1 MRRAAKCAALPLSQM
16 LQTPRTNSISI
27 ATKYYLVR
35 GQRRRGGGS
44 GTKKVR
50 SAFLIARNRAN
61 PFSDA
66 VLDASDE
73 EILGY
78 SSESENDDEEEEDVA
93 PTKPRA
99 IDSDDEGGSEE
110 EEPAEGWGASKKEY
124 YNNDAIE
131 TEAHALEEEAEAK
144 RLQQKKLQKM
154 SDADFGFDESEWL
167 DGGDEDE
174 EGDVVTEVLK
184 DIEITS
190 DMSPKDRLR
199 ILQTRYPEFEF
210 LANEFLELQPLLVEL
225 QQQAEAEP
233 PRKSTTGTS
242 MTVIKCRALA
252 AYMGCLGMYFT
263 LLTSPA
269 KGGKGEGRPMDPA
282 ELRDHAVMDSLLQCR
297 ELWSK
302 VKSLKSPIPIDDAS
316 LAEEEVEPEES
327 ITKSKSKSSKST
339 SKPKSA
345 KKLAKLAAAEEE
357 AALRL
362 QRIRATS
369 EELQNLSTKIP
380 TKLAKRTKA
389 VEVKN
394 DNDDNSDFGEEES
407 MDEKAAAAKATKKK
421 SLRFYTS
428 QIVQKSNKRADAGR
442 DAGGDNDLPVKER
455 FRDRQQRLNAEAEA
469 RGRKMDSYGRGNTAL
484 GGESGSEDE
493 GVADKVREDEDEYYD
508 MVSKTQKKK
517 KSDKDT
523 QQAADAQAIADEKMD
538 RVVEGGLDEDGKRAI
553 GYVIQK
559 NKGLAPKRKKEVRNP
574 RVKKRMKFEEKKKK
588 LSSMK
593 ATYKGG
599 EERGGYGGEKTGI
612 KSGLIKS
619 IKL

>member
-1 MRRAAKCAALPLSQM
+1 M
-16 LQTPRTNSISI
+16 
-27 ATKYYLVR
+27 
-35 GQRRRGGGS
+35 
-44 GTKKVR
+44 
-50 SAFLIARNRAN
+50 
-61 PFSDA
+61 
-66 VLDASDE
+66 
-73 EILGY
+73 
-78 SSESENDDEEEEDVA
+78 
-93 PTKPRA
+93 
-99 IDSDDEGGSEE
+99 
-110 EEPAEGWGASKKEY
+110 
-124 YNNDAIE
+124 
-131 TEAHALEEEAEAK
+131 EEEAEAK

-167 DGGDEDE
+167 DAGNEDE

-184 DIEITS
+184 DVEITA
-190 DMSPKDRLR
+190 DMRPEERLR

-210 LANEFLELQPLLVEL
+210 LANEYLELQPLLVEL
-225 QQQAEAEP
+225 QALVEAEP
-233 PRKSTTGTS
+233 TRKSTIPVST
-242 MTVIKCRALA
+242 TVIKSRALA

-269 KGGKGEGRPMDPA
+269 KGGEGEGKSMDPA

-302 VKSLKSPIPIDDAS
+302 VKSLKAPVPVDDMS
-316 LAEEEVEPEES
+316 SDEEMEDLEEPVPR
-327 ITKSKSKSSKST
+327 KSKSTKI

-345 KKLAKLAAAEEE
+345 KKLAKQAALEEA

-369 EELQNLSTKIP
+369 EELQTLSSKIP

-389 VEVKN
+389 AAIK
-394 DNDDNSDFGEEES
+394 DDDSNHSDFGEEES
-407 MDEKAAAAKATKKK
+407 MDEKAAAAKASKKK

-442 DAGGDNDLPVKER
+442 DAGGDMDLPVKER

-469 RGRKMDSYGRGNTAL
+469 RGRKMDEYGRGANTAL
-484 GGESGSEDE
+484 GGESGSDDE
-493 GVADKVREDEDEYYD
+493 GVAGQVREEEDEYYD

-517 KSDKDT
+517 KSDKEDKIT
-523 QQAADAQAIADEKMD
+523 AEARAIADEKMD

-593 ATYKGG
+593 QIYKGG

>member
-1 MRRAAKCAALPLSQM
+1 M
-16 LQTPRTNSISI
+16 
-27 ATKYYLVR
+27 
-35 GQRRRGGGS
+35 
-44 GTKKVR
+44 
-50 SAFLIARNRAN
+50 
-61 PFSDA
+61 
-66 VLDASDE
+66 
-73 EILGY
+73 
-78 SSESENDDEEEEDVA
+78 
-93 PTKPRA
+93 
-99 IDSDDEGGSEE
+99 
-110 EEPAEGWGASKKEY
+110 
-124 YNNDAIE
+124 
-131 TEAHALEEEAEAK
+131 EEEAEAK

-167 DGGDEDE
+167 DAGNEDE

-184 DIEITS
+184 DVEITPE
-190 DMSPKDRLR
+190 MRPEERLR

-225 QQQAEAEP
+225 QGLVEAEP
-233 PRKSTTGTS
+233 ARKSS
-242 MTVIKCRALA
+242 MPASTTVIKARALA

-269 KGGKGEGRPMDPA
+269 KGGKKEGKPMDPV

-302 VKSLKSPIPIDDAS
+302 VKSLKSPVPVDDIS
-316 LAEEEVEPEES
+316 SDEEMADLEEPVPS
-327 ITKSKSKSSKST
+327 SKSKSNKL

-345 KKLAKLAAAEEE
+345 KKLAKQAAQEEE

-369 EELQNLSTKIP
+369 EELQTLTAKIP
-380 TKLAKRTKA
+380 TKLVKRSKA
-389 VEVKN
+389 ADIK
-394 DNDDNSDFGEEES
+394 DDDDNHSDFGEEES
-407 MDEKAAAAKATKKK
+407 MDEKAAAAKASKKK

-442 DAGGDNDLPVKER
+442 DAGGDMDLPVKER

-469 RGRKMDSYGRGNTAL
+469 RGRKMDEYGRGNTAL

-493 GVADKVREDEDEYYD
+493 GVAGEVREEEDEYYD

-517 KSDKDT
+517 RSDKDDKI
-523 QQAADAQAIADEKMD
+523 AAEAKAIADEKMD

-593 ATYKGG
+593 QIWKGG